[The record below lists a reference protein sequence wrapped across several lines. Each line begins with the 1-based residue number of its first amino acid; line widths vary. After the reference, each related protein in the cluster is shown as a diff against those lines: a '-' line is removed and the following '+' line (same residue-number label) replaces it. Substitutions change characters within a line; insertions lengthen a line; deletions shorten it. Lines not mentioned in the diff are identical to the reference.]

1 MAKEGQS
8 LMLLGRE
15 SAQQLVLSLRDASGP
30 RAPQKGAAQSH
41 WDTGEGSSRRPC
53 SRSRT
58 KKHLLKWHHPLEA
71 PQTISGGADLASSAP
86 PAWLQP
92 LSLATSTS
100 PGSI

>member
-1 MAKEGQS
+1 
-8 LMLLGRE
+8 MLPGRE
-15 SAQQLVLSLRDASGP
+15 SAQQLMLSLRDASGP

-41 WDTGEGSSRRPC
+41 WDTRERSSRRPC

-58 KKHLLKWHHPLEA
+58 KTHLPKWHHPLEA
-71 PQTISGGADLASSAP
+71 LQTISGGADLASSAS
-86 PAWLQP
+86 PAWLQL